1 MNVVRDFD
9 DSRMY
14 ESIFGQQEPWN
25 KSTTPGRFQK
35 VGWDGY
41 AMTYKIAAD
50 RLVGG
55 LQRGP
60 VSELYQVYPIMF
72 LCRHYLELRLKEIL
86 RILRNWDGRRDA
98 QIPHIHDLP
107 KLWEEVRQLL
117 EKFDDGITEHC
128 GDVRLEEGAAI
139 YNAIEQRVKEFDEI
153 DPGSF
158 NFRYPEDQA
167 RKSDSVKLLE
177 RHEIVHIKQVVN
189 ALDMNLDGISVGLDD
204 ILDHWNDRDH

>member
-1 MNVVRDFD
+1 
-9 DSRMY
+9 
-14 ESIFGQQEPWN
+14 
-25 KSTTPGRFQK
+25 
-35 VGWDGY
+35 
-41 AMTYKIAAD
+41 
-50 RLVGG
+50 
-55 LQRGP
+55 
-60 VSELYQVYPIMF
+60 MF
-72 LCRHYLELRLKEIL
+72 LYRHYLELRLKEIL

-177 RHEIVHIKQVVN
+177 RHEIVYIKEVVN